1 MNNAVLLAAESGGI
15 VVPVGLFVSVVG
27 IALMGLVSLCAYLTK
42 QMLELSRQ
50 NAVLTTRLEAITAH
64 SEKLGEQVMALAQ
77 QVRQLEIYG
86 MQWKQRGD
94 D

>member
-1 MNNAVLLAAESGGI
+1 MNDLLIMASNVE
-15 VVPVGLFVSVVG
+15 VPVGLFVTVIG
-27 IALMGLVSLCAYLTK
+27 IALTGLVSICAYLTK

-64 SEKLGEQVMALAQ
+64 SEKLGEQVLMLAQ

-86 MQWKQRGD
+86 MQWTSRSKKGSD
-94 D
+94 